1 MPDAWEELIG
11 GSTIQFGD
19 AWEHLLAQ
27 GGEGGGGTIIVGG
40 DNTSDI
46 VYSVS
51 ANNAFDLSV
60 DSGYTVAEA
69 EGGMSTSTSVSIT
82 LSTEVNC

>member
-27 GGEGGGGTIIVGG
+27 GGEGGGDTIIIGG
-40 DNTSDI
+40 DTTVDSIFSSIAETGD
-46 VYSVS
+46 S
-51 ANNAFDLSV
+51 LSV
-60 DSGYTVAEA
+60 DYILVTNDIDCGS
-69 EGGMSTSTSVSIT
+69 S
-82 LSTEVNC
+82 LSTVSDYDLSIEVDI